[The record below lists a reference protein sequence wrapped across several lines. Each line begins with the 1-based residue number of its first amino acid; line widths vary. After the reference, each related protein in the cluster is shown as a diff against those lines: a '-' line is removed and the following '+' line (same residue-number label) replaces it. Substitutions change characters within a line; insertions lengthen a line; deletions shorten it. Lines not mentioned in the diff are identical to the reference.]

1 MPTQEE
7 EKWYNNHLTL
17 HLKALGKE
25 DLIKS
30 RTSRSKEIE
39 KIRWEINREQK
50 NSGEK
55 AMKNW
60 FYKRSTRLA
69 NLLLFW
75 PSQKDTQIT
84 RIRNE
89 RGNIAVNLVEIK
101 RIMKEHCEQ
110 LYVNKLNNPDEMDKS
125 QERQTTKTNWK
136 RNRKSE

>member
-1 MPTQEE
+1 M
-7 EKWYNNHLTL
+7 
-17 HLKALGKE
+17 GKE